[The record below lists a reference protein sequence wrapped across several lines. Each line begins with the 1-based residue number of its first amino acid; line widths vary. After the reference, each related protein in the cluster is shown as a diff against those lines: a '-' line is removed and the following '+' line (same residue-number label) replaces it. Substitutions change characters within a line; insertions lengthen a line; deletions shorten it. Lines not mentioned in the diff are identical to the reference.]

1 MSNFASKSKKKD
13 KNFIKPNSRKINWK
27 DTLIYEIMIAPAI
40 ILFLLFTVYPFLASI
55 GYSFTNYSSMHLF
68 DYKFIGLRN
77 YLVVFTSDDTLGALW
92 NSFVYAVLHTGLQV
106 FLAIPIAVIVSNKKV
121 RCKGFL
127 RTGLYF
133 PAVVSPLIV
142 GYIWKFLLSTSYFG
156 PVNNFLKDMGLPLVN
171 FFGDPDIAMYV
182 VIFTQVWQW
191 VGYAVII
198 VVANITNIPSDYYEV
213 ANIDGANAW
222 QRFRYVTMP
231 MLYPSVSFLLI
242 NSLLAGMKAYDIFV
256 STTNF
261 GPMNATNTAM
271 GYIVNTAVGGG
282 AMGLGSAFGVVFFI
296 ILFIFTEVFMFF
308 MNKWEEKVQ

>member
-1 MSNFASKSKKKD
+1 M
-13 KNFIKPNSRKINWK
+13 
-27 DTLIYEIMIAPAI
+27 IYEAMIAPAT

-55 GYSFTNYSSMHLF
+55 GYSFTNYSSNHLF
-68 DYKFIGLRN
+68 DFKFVGLRN
-77 YLVVFTSDDTLGALW
+77 YLVVFTSADTIGALK
-92 NSFVYAVLHTGLQV
+92 NSFVYSILHTGLQV
-106 FLAIPIAVIVSNKKV
+106 LLAIPIAVIISNKMV
-121 RCKGFL
+121 HCKGFL
-127 RTGLYF
+127 RTGFYF

-156 PVNNFLKDMGLPLVN
+156 PINNILKDAGMPIVN

-198 VVANITNIPSDYYEV
+198 VVANITNIPTDYYEA
-213 ANIDGANAW
+213 ANIDGASAW
-222 QRFRYVTMP
+222 QKFRYITLP

-242 NSLLAGMKAYDIFV
+242 NSLLAGMKVYDILV
-256 STTNF
+256 ATTNF

-282 AMGLGSAFGVVFFI
+282 AMGLGSAFGVVFFLV
-296 ILFIFTEVFMFF
+296 LFVFTEVFMFF
-308 MNKWEEKVQ
+308 LNKWEEKVQ

>member
-1 MSNFASKSKKKD
+1 MSNFGSGKKNTLKV
-13 KNFIKPNSRKINWK
+13 NTRKIGWK
-27 DTLIYEIMIAPAI
+27 DTLIYEIMVAPAT

-55 GYSFTNYSSMHLF
+55 GYSFTNYSSNHLF
-68 DYKFIGLRN
+68 DFKFVGLRN
-77 YLVVFTSDDTLGALW
+77 YLVVFSSADTLGALK
-92 NSFVYAVLHTGLQV
+92 NSFIYAIWQTGLHV
-106 FLAIPIAVIVSNKKV
+106 LFAIPLAVILSNKKV

-156 PVNNFLKDMGLPLVN
+156 PINNVLKDAGLPIIN
-171 FFGDPDIAMYV
+171 FFGDPNIAMYV

-191 VGYAVII
+191 TGYAIII
-198 VVANITNIPSDYYEV
+198 VVANITNIPTDYYEA
-213 ANIDGANAW
+213 ANIDGASAW
-222 QRFRYVTMP
+222 QKFRYITLP

-242 NSLLAGMKAYDIFV
+242 NSLLAGMKVYDILV
-256 STTNF
+256 ATTNF

-282 AMGLGSAFGVVFFI
+282 AMGLGSAFGVVFFL
-296 ILFIFTEVFMFF
+296 ILFVFTKVFMFF
-308 MNKWEEKVQ
+308 LDKWEEKVQ